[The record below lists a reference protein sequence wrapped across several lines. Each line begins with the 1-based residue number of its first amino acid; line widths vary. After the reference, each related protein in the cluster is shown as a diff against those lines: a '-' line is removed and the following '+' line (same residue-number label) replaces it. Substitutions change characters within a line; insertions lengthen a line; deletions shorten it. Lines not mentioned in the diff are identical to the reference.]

1 MSLATALLMS
11 ASAAAQAEPWGHG
24 FTDPRLWV
32 NGRQHLS
39 GNMAG
44 ACQFGHDVWN
54 RTGTRASVG
63 WNDATPAL
71 LLRVGSLAPR
81 TYGVFVT
88 TWQERNGRAIT
99 ANITLD
105 TANISSGPLPGLWS
119 HKIQGVYAH
128 ELGHGL
134 NLKDNPNTGRVSLMK
149 YGSQGLQGGY
159 YWPQPYD
166 IEDVRRIFP

>member
-1 MSLATALLMS
+1 MESDRNQGVSGLERCHARAPT
-11 ASAAAQAEPWGHG
+11 Q
-24 FTDPRLWV
+24 
-32 NGRQHLS
+32 GRQP
-39 GNMAG
+39 
-44 ACQFGHDVWN
+44 C
-54 RTGTRASVG
+54 
-63 WNDATPAL
+63 
-71 LLRVGSLAPR
+71 PR